1 MPYVIEHS
9 DDVDL
14 YIRSQESDRQGV
26 ILSHLIR
33 MENNPFRHAEKL
45 KPPLDRLYKVRI
57 GEDRFLFSIRGHEEI
72 YLEYMDDR
80 KEIYKKAR
88 RMETKAKVGE

>member
-1 MPYVIEHS
+1 MPYVIEYS
-9 DDVDL
+9 DDVDS
-14 YIRSQESDRQGV
+14 YIRSQEQDRQGI

-33 MENNPFRHAEKL
+33 MENNPFRHAKKL
-45 KPPLDRLYKVRI
+45 EPPLDRLYRVRI
-57 GEDRFLFSIRGHEEI
+57 GEDRVLFSIRGREEI

-88 RMETKAKVGE
+88 RMETKAKIME